1 MRLKRRMISCQPVK
15 GPAKVPVALHGSSA
29 AARSSRRSG
38 RVCDVDEGLLTDREA
53 AEALRG
59 GIAIGPVTVVV
70 SSSGSRLGEA
80 DDGFAGVEL
89 EVDDGCGDA
98 ADALA
103 VVIVEAGV
111 PAGVP
116 EGVPEGVP
124 VDVPVRV
131 PVGVPVV
138 LVGVLVGAPVGV
150 LVASAVDDVVSEL
163 DDDFESHPASASSRK
178 RSIVITAGNRRIS
191 ASLFRL
197 MYAEFTTSRGCENR
211 QTRGMS
217 PVARPLL

>member
-1 MRLKRRMISCQPVK
+1 MRLKRRMISCQPVN

-70 SSSGSRLGEA
+70 SSSGSSLGEA

-89 EVDDGCGDA
+89 EVDDGCADA
-98 ADALA
+98 ADALV

-124 VDVPVRV
+124 VDVPVSV

-138 LVGVLVGAPVGV
+138 LVGVLVGVPIGV
-150 LVASAVDDVVSEL
+150 LVPSAVDDVVSEL
-163 DDDFESHPASASSRK
+163 DDFESHPASASSRK

-191 ASLFRL
+191 ASLFSPYVCGIYHISRL
-197 MYAEFTTSRGCENR
+197 
-211 QTRGMS
+211 
-217 PVARPLL
+217 

>member
-1 MRLKRRMISCQPVK
+1 MRLKRRMISCQPVN

-29 AARSSRRSG
+29 AARSSRRGG

-89 EVDDGCGDA
+89 EVDDGCAEA
-98 ADALA
+98 ADALV

-111 PAGVP
+111 P
-116 EGVPEGVP
+116 EGAPVGVP
-124 VDVPVRV
+124 VSVPVGVPVSV

-138 LVGVLVGAPVGV
+138 LVGVPIGV
-150 LVASAVDDVVSEL
+150 LVPSAVDDVVSEL
-163 DDDFESHPASASSRK
+163 DDFESHPASASSRK

-191 ASLFRL
+191 ASLFSPYVCGIYHISRL
-197 MYAEFTTSRGCENR
+197 
-211 QTRGMS
+211 
-217 PVARPLL
+217 